1 MKQILIILSLALP
14 PLVPPTILLPS
25 NTLLGSIAMILTA
38 SLGLV
43 GLIMNRLAIESWA
56 SLILMLVISLTSQGY
71 VPYILHSS
79 LTQIWNPALLNGLIV
94 VIEYSLVSSQLYGN
108 YVKYMRELSNRGGY
122 DKAEVNNALDNLVKW
137 IMALLTIALTLS
149 LAFYYVI
156 TMVTIPLADPFT
168 ALVVFA
174 VTYIVITRYVITR
187 IRSS

>member
-1 MKQILIILSLALP
+1 MKQILIILSLAL

-108 YVKYMRELSNRGGY
+108 YVKYMRELSNRGY